1 MNQLNYLKMS
11 KCLFCYQAL
20 KDDEIDFHPKCSKK
34 IFGTAEVPLL
44 NYTLDEMET
53 LAKEIIE
60 TSISVP
66 GVQPKLSLG
75 FIKEKL
81 ADGTKGRLTVL
92 EALGG
97 QFILKP
103 QNKTFLE
110 MPENEHLTMKLAEL
124 LRIQTVVSSLIRL
137 KSGELS
143 YITKRI
149 DRTTKGEKIH
159 MLDMFQITEAFDKY
173 RSSVEKVGKAV
184 IDHSSNTLLDV
195 LRLYEVIIFSY
206 ITGNN
211 DMHLKNFSLIL
222 KDEKWALAPAYDLL
236 NVQLHLPEDK
246 EETALTIG
254 GKKSRLTKSDFII
267 LGTKLGLS
275 EKQIENVF
283 KRFLKAEKKMLLL
296 IEQSFLSDANKINY
310 KDLFI
315 ERISLFSGLN

>member
-1 MNQLNYLKMS
+1 MS
-11 KCLFCYQAL
+11 KCLFCYQVL
-20 KDDEIDFHPKCSKK
+20 KEDEIDFHPKCSKK
-34 IFGTAEVPLL
+34 IFGTVVAPLL
-44 NYTLDEMET
+44 NYTLEEMET

-75 FIKEKL
+75 IIKETI

-97 QFILKP
+97 HYILKP
-103 QNKTFLE
+103 QNTAFPE

-124 LRIQTVVSSLIRL
+124 LGIQTVISSLIRL

-149 DRTTKGEKIH
+149 DRTEKSEKIH

-173 RSSVEKVGKAV
+173 RSSMEKVGKAV
-184 IDHSSNTLLDV
+184 IEHSSNTLLDV
-195 LRLYEVIIFSY
+195 LRLYEVVIFTY

-222 KDEKWALAPAYDLL
+222 KDENWGFAPAYDLL

-246 EETALTIG
+246 EETAF
-254 GKKSRLTKSDFII
+254 D
-267 LGTKLGLS
+267 
-275 EKQIENVF
+275 N
-283 KRFLKAEKKMLLL
+283 MLVSSFNFSPLL
-296 IEQSFLSDANKINY
+296 IIIASNSDTLFPISIALDFRLPYVPVMLIFSSTLLSK
-310 KDLFI
+310 
-315 ERISLFSGLN
+315 